1 MPLILTRTIIGGGFY
16 AIDRNGKILPGWPV
30 EKGWNFWSTPA
41 LGDVDGDGYLEISVG
56 GYINGVISKNY
67 LFRYDGSIMKGWP
80 PQTTFYRDNYGS
92 IIGDV
97 NSDSKLD
104 VLTTAGNGFYP
115 SLGSGGVYAWDKDGS
130 RIIGF
135 PKPTEMD
142 ANAPAVLDDID
153 NDGKTELIASSD
165 YDYDLTNFKPKGRG
179 SVYVW
184 NTNKTYNQANM
195 PWPMFMHDPQ
205 HTGCYDCIEPSIIV
219 TSPNGGET
227 LEAGKSYDITW
238 NSNGVDKAYIHLA
251 VYNSNGVRAGLYY
264 LAGGFSASL
273 GKYTW
278 KIPSYYA
285 LITNRSRSKIIISST
300 ASITLPVNDSSD
312 NYFSIAAPATNYCSQ
327 LQTRVTASMFKSCG
341 QIDYSAVADINK
353 DKAVNQYDQALL
365 TANSNNET
373 WCREKLNSTTSPCVV
388 ARPSVTITS
397 PNGGEQLEIGK
408 DYNITWTSSGVG
420 QVNITA
426 YNFSTLRVTT
436 INIAQNVSAPS
447 GSYVWT
453 IPTGTA
459 TGTNVK
465 ITIRSTDGSVEDSTD
480 NYFIIVE

>member
-1 MPLILTRTIIGGGFY
+1 
-16 AIDRNGKILPGWPV
+16 
-30 EKGWNFWSTPA
+30 
-41 LGDVDGDGYLEISVG
+41 
-56 GYINGVISKNY
+56 
-67 LFRYDGSIMKGWP
+67 
-80 PQTTFYRDNYGS
+80 
-92 IIGDV
+92 
-97 NSDSKLD
+97 
-104 VLTTAGNGFYP
+104 
-115 SLGSGGVYAWDKDGS
+115 
-130 RIIGF
+130 
-135 PKPTEMD
+135 
-142 ANAPAVLDDID
+142 
-153 NDGKTELIASSD
+153 
-165 YDYDLTNFKPKGRG
+165 
-179 SVYVW
+179 
-184 NTNKTYNQANM
+184 
-195 PWPMFMHDPQ
+195 
-205 HTGCYDCIEPSIIV
+205 
-219 TSPNGGET
+219 
-227 LEAGKSYDITW
+227 
-238 NSNGVDKAYIHLA
+238 
-251 VYNSNGVRAGLYY
+251 
-264 LAGGFSASL
+264 
-273 GKYTW
+273 
-278 KIPSYYA
+278 
-285 LITNRSRSKIIISST
+285 
-300 ASITLPVNDSSD
+300 
-312 NYFSIAAPATNYCSQ
+312 
-327 LQTRVTASMFKSCG
+327 MFKSCG